1 MTEET
6 SEIVIMWALTGG
18 SVIIMLVRLFMKL
31 EKRRRLD
38 MGDYF
43 TIAAIITLCLRS
55 AVEQVPM
62 LWGTNQVSAKARAA
76 ANFTS
81 QDIYRMEVGAKL
93 TMLNRIL
100 YTV

>member
-1 MTEET
+1 MNEQT

-18 SVIIMLVRLFMKL
+18 SVIIMLIRLFMKL

-38 MGDYF
+38 MGDLF
-43 TIAAIITLCLRS
+43 TIAAIVTLLSRS

-62 LWGTNQVSAKARAA
+62 LWGTNQVSATARAKA
-76 ANFTS
+76 DFTA
-81 QDIYRMEVGAKL
+81 QDLYRMEVGAKL
-93 TMLNRIL
+93 TMVNRIL